1 MKKFYRFYALL
12 ALLLAACLMAPSAFG
27 QTLVSGDLTGT
38 VTDPTGA
45 VLANATVTLKSVDT
59 GETRTTT
66 TSSSGLYR
74 FSLLSPG
81 SYTVGVTAQGFSRT
95 QSQYSVNIGQ
105 TTVANVKVAVGAG
118 STTVEVTGA
127 PPLVQTDNANLS
139 TNFDT
144 NVVQNAPNG
153 GNDLTY
159 IAQLA
164 PGVTMNTGQG
174 YGNFSAYGLPATSN
188 LFTVNGENDM
198 DPYLNLNNSGATN
211 LTLGRNEL
219 QEATVISNAY
229 SGQYGQQAGAQINYV
244 TKSGTNQYHGNVF
257 YEWTGRTL
265 DANDWFNNHSF
276 PKTTRPFANNN
287 EWGANFGGPIKKDK
301 LFFFVDYEAV
311 QYIVPSSTPVYAPTP
326 AFAAATLANL
336 AATAPAEVGLYQRL
350 FALYAGAKDYPG
362 MNPVNIATYSS
373 QNGGNCGGVLNDPT
387 NPLFVPA
394 LAGDNCFTQY
404 EGSPAL
410 PGKEWILPFRID
422 WNPSQ
427 NNQFYFRARIDH
439 GIQATYADPIN
450 PAFSAAS
457 KQPAYDGQFGWTHI
471 INSNTAN
478 QFSADLSHYQAIFSQ
493 IDPGLFPYGLIPL
506 TYNMTGVGGAVY
518 QFPQGR
524 NVTQYQF
531 IDDLSWTKG
540 KHNLK
545 FGANFRRY
553 DISDFTFSVLNNPEV
568 LLTDVSGNGDGGQTD
583 LYNGIAF
590 QTRQRFP
597 SKSEQPVALWGLG
610 LYAQDEWRVSS
621 NLTLTLALRAERNS
635 NPVCQNNCSSLL
647 NAPFDNLL
655 AAGLLSKSTPYNS
668 IINGHNHKL
677 YNATDQINFAPRF
690 GFAWSPLG
698 PNTVF
703 RGGFGIFMDAF
714 PSVVGDQ
721 FMTNLP
727 GLVEVRITGTPWGDI
742 TTADSPYIQGA
753 NSAAAIM
760 SGFDT
765 GASFNTLHAKLGSQ
779 FRVPS
784 FHNQI
789 GTFHTPYYEQWSFG
803 MQQAMGDKTTLGL
816 TYVGNHGV
824 HIPIYNQGLNAR
836 DPGFCGVTGDQ
847 LCYGGVLPA
856 TAPTSIFGAV
866 SQYSSS
872 GISNYNGITGS
883 ISQRARYGLSF
894 QFSYT
899 WSHAMDDVSNGG
911 IGSTPYNASQAF
923 GSLTYQV
930 NPICLRC
937 NNYGNADYDV
947 RNSFNGTYVWTI
959 PYKFSNSFA
968 NQVLGGWI
976 LSENFFWRS
985 GLPYSIIDG
994 NTSITNYGPAN
1005 TVAQINGPVETG
1017 NCVNGNS
1024 QCVVPAFLADGVTLN
1039 PLYGS
1044 PGLTGTAL
1052 AGWPNQRRNQYH
1064 GPHFFDSDVTIG
1076 KNFKLTERFM
1086 FNFTTN
1092 FYNIFNHPNFTN
1104 PDLNLASG
1112 TFGKIT
1118 TTAAPPT
1125 GPYGSFFTG
1134 LPSGRIIQF
1143 AGKITF

>member
-1 MKKFYRFYALL
+1 MKKFHAFYALL

-66 TSSSGLYR
+66 TNSSGLYR
-74 FSLLSPG
+74 FSLLGPG
-81 SYTVGVTAQGFSRT
+81 SYTVGVAAQGFSRT
-95 QSQYSVNIGQ
+95 QSQYSVSVGQ
-105 TTVANVKVAVGAG
+105 TTVANVKMALGAG

-139 TNFDT
+139 TNFDQ
-144 NVVQNAPNG
+144 NIIANAPNG
-153 GNDLTY
+153 GNDLTA
-159 IAQLA
+159 IAQAA

-174 YGNFSAYGLPATSN
+174 YGNFSAYGLPATAN

-265 DANDWFNNHSF
+265 DANDWFNNHTS
-276 PKTTRPFANNN
+276 PITPRPFANNN
-287 EWGANFGGPIKKDK
+287 QWGANFGGPIKKDK

-311 QYIVPSSTPVYAPTP
+311 QYIVPSTTPVYAPTP

-336 AATAPAEVGLYQRL
+336 AATAPAEVGLYQRYFNL
-350 FALYAGAKDYPG
+350 FAGAKGYPG
-362 MNPVNIATYSS
+362 MNPVNIATYTS
-373 QNGGNCGGVLNDPT
+373 QNGGNCGGLLNTPGSGF
-387 NPLFVPA
+387 FVPA

-404 EGSPAL
+404 SATPAL
-410 PGKEWILPFRID
+410 PGKEWILPVRID

-427 NNQFYFRARIDH
+427 NNQFYFRTRIDH

-450 PAFSAAS
+450 SAFSAAS

-471 INSNTAN
+471 INPNTTN
-478 QFSADLSHYQAIFSQ
+478 QFSADLSHYQAIFNQ
-493 IDPGLFPYGLIPL
+493 IDSSLFPYGFIELG
-506 TYNMTGVGGAVY
+506 YNMTTVGGSVY
-518 QFPQGR
+518 SFPQGR

-531 IDDLSWTKG
+531 LDDLSWTKG

-553 DISDFTFSVLNNPEV
+553 DISDFTFSVLNNPQV
-568 LLTDVSGNGDGGQTD
+568 LGLDISGNGDGGQTD
-583 LYNGIAF
+583 FYNGIAY

-597 SKSEQPVALWGLG
+597 SATEQPVALWGIG
-610 LYAQDEWRVSS
+610 IYAQDEWKVSS
-621 NLTLTLALRAERNS
+621 NLTLTLALRAEKNS
-635 NPVCQNNCSSLL
+635 NPVCQRNCSALL
-647 NAPFDNLL
+647 NNSFENLL
-655 AAGLLSKSTPYNS
+655 AAGMLSKSTPYNS
-668 IINGHNHKL
+668 IINGHNHQL
-677 YNATDQINFAPRF
+677 FNATDKIDLAPRF

-703 RGGFGIFMDAF
+703 RGGFGIFYDAF
-714 PSVVGDQ
+714 PSIIGDQ

-727 GLVEVRITGTPWGDI
+727 GLVEVRITGAPWGD
-742 TTADSPYIQGA
+742 TTTSNSPYIQGA
-753 NSAAAIM
+753 ASAAAIM
-760 SGFDT
+760 AGFDS
-765 GASFNTLHAKLGSQ
+765 GASYNTLKALLGSQ
-779 FRVPS
+779 FRTPAI
-784 FHNQI
+784 HNQI
-789 GTFHTPYYEQWSFG
+789 GTFHTPYWEQWSFG

-824 HIPIYNQGLNAR
+824 HIPTYNEGLNAYG
-836 DPGFCGVTGDQ
+836 DTG
-847 LCYGGVLPA
+847 LGLPA
-856 TAPTSIFGAV
+856 TAPTPIFTAV
-866 SQYSSS
+866 QQYTSS
-872 GISNYNGITGS
+872 GISNYNGITAN
-883 ISQRARYGLSF
+883 ISQRARYGLTF

-899 WSHAMDDVSNGG
+899 WSHTMDDISNAGG
-911 IGSTPYNASQAF
+911 EPYNASQTF
-923 GSLTYQV
+923 GSLQYQI
-930 NPICLRC
+930 NPFCLSC

-959 PYKFSNSFA
+959 PYKSSNSFA

-985 GLPYSIIDG
+985 GLPLTVIDG
-994 NTSITNYGPAN
+994 NTAITNYGPGN
-1005 TVAQINGPVETG
+1005 TVANVIAPNGQTG
-1017 NCVNGNS
+1017 SCVNGNS
-1024 QCVVPAFLADGVTLN
+1024 QCLDPNAFTVSDAFG
-1039 PLYGS
+1039 
-1044 PGLTGTAL
+1044 A
-1052 AGWPNQRRNQYH
+1052 WPNQRRNSYR
-1064 GPHFFDSDVTIG
+1064 GPHFFDSDVTFG
-1076 KNFKLTERFM
+1076 KNFKLSERFM
-1086 FNFTTN
+1086 FNFSTN

-1112 TFGKIT
+1112 TFGQIT

-1125 GPYGSFFTG
+1125 GPYGSFFPG

>member
-1 MKKFYRFYALL
+1 MKKFHAFYALL

-81 SYTVGVTAQGFSRT
+81 SYTVGVAAQGFSKT
-95 QSQYSVNIGQ
+95 QSQYSVSVGQ

-118 STTVEVTGA
+118 STTVEVSGA

-139 TNFDT
+139 TNFDQ
-144 NVVQNAPNG
+144 NIIANAPNG
-153 GNDLTY
+153 GNDLTA
-159 IAQLA
+159 IAQAA

-174 YGNFSAYGLPATSN
+174 YGNFSAYGLPGTSN

-219 QEATVISNAY
+219 QEATVITNAY

-257 YEWTGRTL
+257 YEWTGRAM
-265 DANDWFNNHSF
+265 DANDWFNNHTS
-276 PKTTRPFANNN
+276 PITPRPFANNN

-311 QYIVPSSTPVYAPTP
+311 QYIVPSTTPVYAPTP
-326 AFAAATLANL
+326 TFAAATLANL
-336 AATAPAEVGLYQRL
+336 AATAPSEVALYQRYFNL
-350 FALYAGAKDYPG
+350 FSSAPGYPG
-362 MNPVNIATYSS
+362 NNPVNIATYSS
-373 QNGGNCGGVLNDPT
+373 QNGGNCGGLLNTPGSGF
-387 NPLFVPA
+387 FVPA

-404 EGSPAL
+404 SATPAL
-410 PGKEWILPFRID
+410 PGKEWILPARID

-427 NNQFYFRARIDH
+427 NNQFYLRERIDH

-450 PAFSAAS
+450 SAFSAAS

-471 INSNTAN
+471 INSNTTN
-478 QFSADLSHYQAIFSQ
+478 QFSADLSHYQAIFNQ
-493 IDPGLFPYGLIPL
+493 IDPGLFPYGFIELG
-506 TYNMTGVGGAVY
+506 YNMTTVGGAVY
-518 QFPQGR
+518 SFPQGR
-524 NVTQYQF
+524 DVTQYQF
-531 IDDLSWTKG
+531 LDDLSWTKG

-568 LLTDVSGNGDGGQTD
+568 LGLDISGNGDGGQTD
-583 LYNGIAF
+583 FYNGIAY

-597 SKSEQPVALWGLG
+597 SATEQPVALWGIG
-610 LYAQDEWRVSS
+610 LYAQDEWKVKS
-621 NLTLTLALRAERNS
+621 NLTLTLALRAEKNS
-635 NPVCQNNCSSLL
+635 NPVCQRNCSALL
-647 NAPFDNLL
+647 NNSFENLL
-655 AAGLLSKSTPYNS
+655 TAGMLSPSTPYNS
-668 IINGHNHKL
+668 IINGHNHQL
-677 YNATDQINFAPRF
+677 FNATDKINLAPRF

-703 RGGFGIFMDAF
+703 RGGFGIFDDAF
-714 PSVVGDQ
+714 PSIIGDQ

-727 GLVEVRITGTPWGDI
+727 GLVEVRITQTPWGD
-742 TTADSPYIQGA
+742 TTTSNSPYLQGA
-753 NSAAAIM
+753 ASAAAIM
-760 SGFDT
+760 SGFDN
-765 GASFNTLHAKLGSQ
+765 GASYNTLKALLGSQ
-779 FRVPS
+779 FRTPAI
-784 FHNQI
+784 HNQI
-789 GTFHTPYYEQWSFG
+789 GTFHTPYWEEWSFG
-803 MQQAMGDKTTLGL
+803 MQQAMGTKTQLGL

-824 HIPIYNQGLNAR
+824 HIPTYNEGLNAY
-836 DPGFCGVTGDQ
+836 GDSG
-847 LCYGGVLPA
+847 LGLPA
-856 TAPTSIFGAV
+856 TAPTKIFGV
-866 SQYSSS
+866 VEQYTSS
-872 GISNYNGITGS
+872 GISNYNGITAN
-883 ISQRARYGLSF
+883 ISQRAAYGLSF

-899 WSHAMDDVSNGG
+899 WSHTMDDISNAGG
-911 IGSTPYNASQAF
+911 EPYNASQTF
-923 GSLTYQV
+923 GSLQYQI
-930 NPICLRC
+930 NPNCLAC

-947 RNSFNGTYVWTI
+947 RHSFNGTYVWTI
-959 PYKFSNSFA
+959 PYKFGNSFA

-976 LSENFFWRS
+976 LSQNFFWRS
-985 GLPYSIIDG
+985 SLPLSVIDG
-994 NTSITNYGPAN
+994 NTAITNYGPGE
-1005 TVAQINGPVETG
+1005 TVANVIALNGQTG
-1017 NCVNGNS
+1017 SCVNGNS
-1024 QCVVPAFLADGVTLN
+1024 QCLN
-1039 PLYGS
+1039 PNAFTSSDAFG
-1044 PGLTGTAL
+1044 A
-1052 AGWPNQRRNQYH
+1052 WPNQRRNSYR
-1064 GPHFFDSDVTIG
+1064 GPHFFDSDVTVG
-1076 KNFKLTERFM
+1076 KNFKLSERFM

-1104 PDLNLASG
+1104 PDLNLADG
-1112 TFGKIT
+1112 TFGQLT

-1125 GPYGSFFTG
+1125 GPYGSFFPG